1 MKELISQRGDEI
13 SCRKR
18 RAHHNTYFNEE
29 RMEIV
34 SIPSERALQEVLPLK
49 TLSHFVGFFPQR
61 RFGRSHVGSPRIFF
75 KCLEFTELD
84 TALLLG
90 SWIITKEKKAGVIC
104 VPCVFSWPC
113 RGRRQLLLALGPPA
127 AGARDCAGETLL
139 SVE

>member
-18 RAHHNTYFNEE
+18 RAHHNTYFNKE

-34 SIPSERALQEVLPLK
+34 PIPSERAFQEVLPLK

-61 RFGRSHVGSPRIFF
+61 RFGRSRVDSPRIFLNVWDSQSWTRHCF
-75 KCLEFTELD
+75 W
-84 TALLLG
+84 G